1 MDKYITAFF
10 IFLLFI
16 SKKSCN
22 FAADFEKKMET
33 FTFCGL
39 GVDAWITIATVFAM
53 FTVLLFTKLRSDVVF
68 LCAVGVL
75 YITGVLDAKEAL
87 SGISQASVAVVG
99 VLFVVIAGLM
109 HTGVLQWIVKH
120 LLGIPNTY
128 TKAVMRLM
136 LPVAALSSF
145 LSNTTVVALFVNIV
159 KMWSKRLGIS
169 PSKLLIP
176 LSYASGMGGVCTLI
190 GTPPNLIISGLYEE
204 KTGEA
209 MNILA
214 TTIPGLFCLAIGVL
228 SIIAIRRLLPNRKAP
243 EEAFESTG
251 DYTVEMLVPSDNQH
265 IGQTVGELGLNTVH
279 GGSLIELRHFDDEKI
294 LSPVPDDE
302 PLMGGD
308 RLIYAGQIGD
318 LLELEISH
326 GLVNADH
333 HVFHYEDA
341 PKSHH
346 SLRTAYI
353 TFGSGLIGT
362 TMGTN
367 GFEKEHKVTL
377 VAVSRRGC
385 RIEESPREVVLKA
398 GDTLLLE
405 GVKELQADTKMMS
418 RDLHFFESNDIPN
431 ISIRTFISSAI
442 MIAMVTLSALGV
454 LPLLQS
460 AILAVFAMLIFRC
473 CSPEQAMRSINW
485 DILMIFACSAVLGLA
500 IQKTGIAEMLATSI
514 LDICGTNPIVVM
526 TAICFAGTFI
536 TEFISNTAAGA
547 MFFPI
552 MYEAAV
558 KLGYEPYPFLI
569 ALMIAV
575 SSSFATPIGSPTH
588 MLVYG
593 PGGYRF
599 SDFLRIGL
607 LMNIIILAANILI
620 VNLVYPLTPLP

>member
-1 MDKYITAFF
+1 M
-10 IFLLFI
+10 FLGFSI
-16 SKKSCN
+16 H
-22 FAADFEKKMET
+22 
-33 FTFCGL
+33 
-39 GVDAWITIATVFAM
+39 AWITIVTVLVM
-53 FTVLLFTKLRSDVVF
+53 FSILLFTKLRSDVVF
-68 LCAVGVL
+68 LGAVGVL
-75 YITGVLDAKEAL
+75 FVTGVLDAKEAL
-87 SGISQASVAVVG
+87 SGFSSTSVAVVG

-120 LLGIPNTY
+120 LLGTPKNY
-128 TKAVMRLM
+128 WKSVLRLM

-159 KMWSKRLGIS
+159 KMWSKKLGIS

-190 GTPPNLIISGLYEE
+190 GTPPNLIISGLYEQH
-204 KTGEA
+204 TGQA

-214 TTIPGLFCLAIGVL
+214 TAIPGLFCLAVGVL
-228 SIIAIRRLLPNRKAP
+228 SIIALRKLLPERQSP
-243 EEAFESTG
+243 EAAFESTG
-251 DYTVEMLVPSDNQH
+251 DYTVEMLVPSDNKH
-265 IGQTVGELGLNTVH
+265 IGMTIGELGLNTVR
-279 GGSLIELRHFDDEKI
+279 GGSLIELRHFDDERI

-308 RLIYAGQIGD
+308 RLIYAGQIGE
-318 LLELEISH
+318 LLELEQSQ

-333 HVFHYEDA
+333 PIFHYEDA
-341 PKSHH
+341 PKSKHY
-346 SLRTAYI
+346 LRTAYI
-353 TFGSGLIGT
+353 TFGSHLIGT

-377 VAVSRRGC
+377 VAVSRRGN

-405 GVKELQADTKMMS
+405 SVKEFATDTKAMS
-418 RDLHFFESNDIPN
+418 RDVHFFESDQIPN
-431 ISIRTFISSAI
+431 ISWRTFVSSAV
-442 MIAMVTLSALGV
+442 MIAMVALSAFNV
-454 LPLLQS
+454 LSLLQC
-460 AILAVFAMLIFRC
+460 AILAVFAMLLLRC

-485 DILMIFACSAVLGLA
+485 DILMIFACSAVLGVA
-500 IQKTGIAEMLATSI
+500 IQKTGIAERMANGI

-552 MYEAAV
+552 MYEAAE

-599 SDFLRIGL
+599 SDFMKIGL

-620 VNLVYPLTPLP
+620 VNIVYPLTPLP